1 MDEIAK
7 TNKSDK
13 YFKMD
18 RPVKDTLDNRRELK
32 RDGGSVNHK
41 GGRAGI
47 LKILNSSR
55 SDGHF

>member
-18 RPVKDTLDNRRELK
+18 RPVKDTLEIT
-32 RDGGSVNHK
+32 GES
-41 GGRAGI
+41 
-47 LKILNSSR
+47 
-55 SDGHF
+55 